1 MNSGT
6 CIDLP
11 EVTFTCI
18 CDPQFT
24 GDLCQH
30 NVPLP
35 DLVRYIETPSFDGR
49 SYIRLKPLKA
59 YHKLNIDVQFKT
71 FSENGIL
78 LYDQQNADGTGD
90 FVSLA
95 LVNGYIEFRYLSQ
108 VTFNYSFSKT
118 HFLSFYFTSNR
129 YNLGDGIVVLTS
141 LEKMSLNE
149 YHTISAKRYH
159 RDGILSVD
167 DMEDV
172 VGQSIGSLKALDL
185 LEDTFVGSVPSN
197 ISKSVFLYI
206 FSIHIYIFSF

>member
-1 MNSGT
+1 MIHFIANGIDIKMTTEELQACSSEPCMNSGT

-18 CDPQFT
+18 CEPQFT

-30 NVPLP
+30 SIPLP

-78 LYDQQNADGTGD
+78 LYDQQNADGSGD

-95 LVNGYIEFRYLSQ
+95 LVNGYIEFRYL
-108 VTFNYSFSKT
+108 F
-118 HFLSFYFTSNR
+118 
-129 YNLGDGIVVLTS
+129 
-141 LEKMSLNE
+141 
-149 YHTISAKRYH
+149 HTNS
-159 RDGILSVD
+159 
-167 DMEDV
+167 
-172 VGQSIGSLKALDL
+172 
-185 LEDTFVGSVPSN
+185 
-197 ISKSVFLYI
+197 
-206 FSIHIYIFSF
+206 